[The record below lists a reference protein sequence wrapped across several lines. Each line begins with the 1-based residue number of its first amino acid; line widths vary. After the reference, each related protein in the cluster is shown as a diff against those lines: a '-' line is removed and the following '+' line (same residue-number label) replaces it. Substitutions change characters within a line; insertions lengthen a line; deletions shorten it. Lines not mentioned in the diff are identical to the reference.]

1 MWIVDR
7 LEGEY
12 VICEKEDGSLCSVPL
27 NLFDG
32 TVREG
37 DCLRESRGRFSA
49 DAAATQDRREQMKR
63 RFSHL
68 WKRNT
73 PPKQ

>member
-12 VICEKEDGSLCSVPL
+12 VICEKEDGSFCSVPL
-27 NLFDG
+27 HFFDG
-32 TVREG
+32 SVQEG
-37 DCLRESRGRFSA
+37 DCLRESQGRFST
-49 DAAATQDRREQMKR
+49 DVAATQIRREQMRR
-63 RFSHL
+63 RFSHI
-68 WKRNT
+68 WKRNP